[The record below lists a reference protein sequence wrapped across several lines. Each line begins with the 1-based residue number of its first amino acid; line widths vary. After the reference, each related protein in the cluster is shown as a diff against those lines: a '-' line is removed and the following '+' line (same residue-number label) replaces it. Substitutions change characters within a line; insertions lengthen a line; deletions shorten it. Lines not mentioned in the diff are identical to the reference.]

1 MSESKE
7 TKQEVNK
14 LMVDDYDIIVTG
26 KPEEPYYQIK
36 YHEVGSEPDKYDIGF
51 GSHILGNVFEYR
63 DEYVEVVPED
73 ETKREVTNEQIM
85 YHLKSIERA
94 QGCVTNGIAT
104 LFSIMCARKDIL
116 KLQPFEITMLRDGM
130 KALTL
135 CTNNMA
141 EISGLNE
148 KVKKVAEREKA
159 EDVHV
164 GVCEIKD
171 VGDFLDF
178 LKEIL
183 K

>member
-26 KPEEPYYQIK
+26 RSEKPYYQIK

-51 GSHILGNVFEYR
+51 GSYILGNVFEYR
-63 DEYVEVVPED
+63 DEYFEVVPED
-73 ETKREVTNEQIM
+73 ERKKEVTNEQIM
-85 YHLKSIERA
+85 YHLKEMEVA
-94 QGCVTNGIAT
+94 QSCLTNAFAT
-104 LFSIMCARKDIL
+104 LFSLIHERRKMLELD
-116 KLQPFEITMLRDGM
+116 KLEEIIIKSGIN
-130 KALTL
+130 ALL
-135 CTNNMA
+135 MCTNHMR

-148 KVKKVAEREKA
+148 RTKEVVDKME
-159 EDVHV
+159 VH
-164 GVCEIKD
+164 EIKD
-171 VGDFLDF
+171 ADDLLHF